1 MLGCCTYLTAEDTN
15 SKVVDVVAAADV
27 EVGVKESIYDSLVV
41 GNSLTIFFALAHYC
55 SLISRIQ
62 SLIGS
67 QRRCHADAL
76 SPALAQRNLIIW
88 SPNIVLKTLLAF
100 FRTRCIT

>member
-41 GNSLTIFFALAHYC
+41 GNSLTIFFALAH
-55 SLISRIQ
+55 L
-62 SLIGS
+62 
-67 QRRCHADAL
+67 L
-76 SPALAQRNLIIW
+76 SNFAYT
-88 SPNIVLKTLLAF
+88 VLDRLSAPLP
-100 FRTRCIT
+100 R

>member
-76 SPALAQRNLIIW
+76 SPALACSHFGKAIQIL
-88 SPNIVLKTLLAF
+88 F
-100 FRTRCIT
+100 CIC

>member
-67 QRRCHADAL
+67 QNPCSAL
-76 SPALAQRNLIIW
+76 SAAATLTHILPLWTQAGGVKII
-88 SPNIVLKTLLAF
+88 LTML
-100 FRTRCIT
+100 